1 MLLSHAMKQL
11 YKRLLGVNVI
21 VTDMLQPFG
30 SGHGAAV
37 QFFTTT
43 LLMTRLVDP
52 VREQYAYWSATG
64 RDYSSSYVPQSF
76 QGVA

>member
-1 MLLSHAMKQL
+1 MIAMDKL
-11 YKRLLGVNVI
+11 
-21 VTDMLQPFG
+21 DPFG

-37 QFFTTT
+37 QPSTTT

-52 VREQYAYWSATG
+52 VREPNAYWSATG